1 MKANPGRFARRR
13 PTSLVLLAMTAAAT
27 AGPPALPLALPAGAY
42 TLAAQ
47 TLMPHLDE
55 MRWVVR
61 REERCYDGSDALPS
75 LFPVLRQAA
84 LTGCSLGSGER
95 DGERLRYELTC
106 ASPRVATGSAE
117 ILPTAQGAVGKLEVR
132 MGGKNMTFSQRV
144 EALRHGDCGPAPRD
158 R

>member
-1 MKANPGRFARRR
+1 MKSNPGRFAGRR
-13 PTSLVLLAMTAAAT
+13 PVSLLLLALPGTAAAE
-27 AGPPALPLALPAGAY
+27 PPVLPLSLPAGAY

-61 REERCYDGSDALPS
+61 REERCYGGGDALPS
-75 LFPVLRQAA
+75 LFPVMRQPA
-84 LTGCSLGSGER
+84 LTGCSLGAGER
-95 DGERLRYELTC
+95 DGERLRYVLIC

-117 ILPTAQGAVGKLEVR
+117 ILPTTRGAVGKLEVR

-144 EALRHGDCGPAPRD
+144 EATRHGDCDPAPQGG
-158 R
+158 